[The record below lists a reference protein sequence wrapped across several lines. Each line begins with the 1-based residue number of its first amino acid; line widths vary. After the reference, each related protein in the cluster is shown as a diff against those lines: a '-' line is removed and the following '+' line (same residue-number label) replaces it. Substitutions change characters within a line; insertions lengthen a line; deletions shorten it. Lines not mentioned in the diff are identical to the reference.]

1 MKFNTT
7 KTKGGYKILSLHGPD
22 EFDCYSGVV
31 EADGSFIG
39 LNWGRKGD
47 ELERQSE
54 YDLIPLTDEPSETTE
69 LWNEIEA
76 LREITVETL
85 KRMNEMRTDYIA
97 RVNGLRAD
105 YLADQSAV
113 QPSRVD
119 ALEDRLDN
127 LVAHHK
133 LTESFAADIWQRLS
147 HVEEGLSKRVDTVA
161 DSANQT
167 LSSYDKQIGWLKE
180 RLEALEQFK
189 RATLAIR
196 EAVEQRTQPS
206 EKGVWVTRESLKYAF
221 DATQEFIMRNDR
233 FKELAERLGLE
244 ESV

>member
-1 MKFNTT
+1 MKFDTT

-39 LNWGRKGD
+39 LNWGRKGE
-47 ELERQSE
+47 ELECQSE
-54 YDLIPLTDEPSETTE
+54 YDLIPLADEPKPDHTAVTDKLQYALDMCMDKLHDLDQRLALEMKRNDE
-69 LWNEIEA
+69 LYQDA
-76 LREITVETL
+76 V
-85 KRMNEMRTDYIA
+85 A
-97 RVNGLRAD
+97 RVNGLRSD

-119 ALEDRLDN
+119 ALEERLDKFDDELGVLQDDVN
-127 LVAHHK
+127 LDLRLELRD
-133 LTESFAADIWQRLS
+133 LT
-147 HVEEGLSKRVDTVA
+147 K
-161 DSANQT
+161 
-167 LSSYDKQIGWLKE
+167 

-206 EKGVWVTRESLKYAF
+206 DKGVWVTRESLKYAF

-233 FKELAERLGLE
+233 FKEIAERLGLE
-244 ESV
+244 EEV

>member
-1 MKFNTT
+1 MNFRTDT
-7 KTKGGYKILSLHGPD
+7 TKGGYKILSIHGPD
-22 EFDCYSGVV
+22 ANGWYAGVL
-31 EADGSFIG
+31 EKAGDIG
-39 LNWGRKGD
+39 TVTWNQHGNSTGD
-47 ELERQSE
+47 MRDL
-54 YDLIPLTDEPSETTE
+54 DLIPLADEPEPSETTE

-97 RVNGLRAD
+97 RINGLRSD

-133 LTESFAADIWQRLS
+133 LTESFAADIWQRL
-147 HVEEGLSKRVDTVA
+147 
-161 DSANQT
+161 
-167 LSSYDKQIGWLKE
+167 DKFDDELGVLQDDVNLDLRLELRDLTK

-196 EAVEQRTQPS
+196 EAVEQRTQTD

-233 FKELAERLGLE
+233 FKEIAERLGLE
-244 ESV
+244 EDV

>member
-1 MKFNTT
+1 MNFRTDT
-7 KTKGGYKILSLHGPD
+7 TKGGYKILSIHGPD
-22 EFDCYSGVV
+22 ANGWYAGVL
-31 EADGSFIG
+31 EKAGDIG
-39 LNWGRKGD
+39 TVTWNQHGNSTGD
-47 ELERQSE
+47 MRDL
-54 YDLIPLTDEPSETTE
+54 DLIPLADEPEPSETTE

-97 RVNGLRAD
+97 RINGLRSD

-119 ALEDRLDN
+119 ALEERLDKFDDELGVLQDDVN
-127 LVAHHK
+127 LDLRLELRD
-133 LTESFAADIWQRLS
+133 LT
-147 HVEEGLSKRVDTVA
+147 K
-161 DSANQT
+161 
-167 LSSYDKQIGWLKE
+167 

-206 EKGVWVTRESLKYAF
+206 DKGVWVTRESLKYAF

-233 FKELAERLGLE
+233 FKEIAERLGLE
-244 ESV
+244 EEV